1 MGIEKVHFGISKI
14 SSKEI
19 IEEFF
24 GKSSAKEEEE
34 MEYYVKNLSDVEE
47 SNLKRTS
54 MKVKMP
60 YKDLLNLYKHVY
72 NSQQT

>member
-24 GKSSAKEEEE
+24 GKSSAKQEEE
-34 MEYYVKNLSDVEE
+34 MEYCVKNLSDVGERTVEE
-47 SNLKRTS
+47 SNLKRKKS
-54 MKVKMP
+54 FMFRK
-60 YKDLLNLYKHVY
+60 
-72 NSQQT
+72 

>member
-1 MGIEKVHFGISKI
+1 MDYF
-14 SSKEI
+14 
-19 IEEFF
+19 
-24 GKSSAKEEEE
+24 
-34 MEYYVKNLSDVEE
+34 VKNLSDVEE
-47 SNLKRTS
+47 RTLEESNLKRTP